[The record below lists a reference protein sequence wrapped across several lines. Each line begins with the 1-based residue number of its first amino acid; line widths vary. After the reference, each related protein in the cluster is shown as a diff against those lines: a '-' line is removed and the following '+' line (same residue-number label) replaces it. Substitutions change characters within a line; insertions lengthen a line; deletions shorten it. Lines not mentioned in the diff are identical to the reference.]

1 MSAQDGARIAFL
13 VPAGVGSN
21 WYRDF
26 VHNKARVL
34 ALNGRLAFIEGK
46 PKLLYPKDCILCL
59 YGPDFAPGFDVWS
72 WKD

>member
-1 MSAQDGARIAFL
+1 
-13 VPAGVGSN
+13 VPAAVGSN
-21 WYRDF
+21 WYRDY
-26 VHNKARVL
+26 VHKKCLVL
-34 ALNGRLAFIEGK
+34 ALNGRLAFITGK